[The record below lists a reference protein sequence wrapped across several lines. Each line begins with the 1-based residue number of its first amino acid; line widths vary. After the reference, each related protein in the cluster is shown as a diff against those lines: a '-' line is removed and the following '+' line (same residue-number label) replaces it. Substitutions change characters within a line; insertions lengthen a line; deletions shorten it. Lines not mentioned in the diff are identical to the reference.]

1 MRKKGKDKQQQE
13 GIHRGVISPKRDSQT
28 KTTPNKAPVVFKV
41 QQTKKKK
48 CQEGLK
54 YLGLHR
60 EGKQPN
66 ISP

>member
-48 CQEGLK
+48 VKKG
-54 YLGLHR
+54 
-60 EGKQPN
+60 
-66 ISP
+66 